1 MTLTTERKEVKDHIV
16 LELAFPTVFP
26 KYNSAKGFAPDHITD
41 KLTVQRM
48 KHKHFRKLQTMR
60 EEQQLHYL
68 MGELTGLSQD
78 DIDELDAE
86 RLSCFVGDF
95 VRLHEKYAEISHKI
109 LSSVPT
115 EK

>member
-1 MTLTTERKEVKDHIV
+1 MTTERKEVKDHIV

-86 RLSCFVGDF
+86 DSAALSEILFGF
-95 VRLHEKYAEISHKI
+95 MKKYAEISHKI